1 MRLLSVMDIFS
12 AEAVQALCWTLVH
25 SLWQGLILAGI
36 VALAI
41 LFTKKSKAAFR
52 YHLFTGSFIFF
63 ILAVSVTFYLQIDRI
78 STETTALAISLVP
91 DNTTAQNTAVM
102 QQGFQTKASAG
113 LDALAGFFNQ
123 YAAAIVFCWLL
134 IISLKCVKLFAGLYN
149 IQQIKRRHTSSV
161 GSYWSLRVQQLSA
174 QLGIKGHVQ
183 FLQSGIAKV
192 PMVIGHFK
200 PIIFFP
206 LGALTALAP
215 EDVEAILM
223 HELAHIRRR
232 DYLVNLLQHFA
243 EIIFFFNPAVL
254 WVSAL
259 IKTERE
265 NCCDDIALQQMGN
278 KKTYINALVSFQEFD
293 ATLPVYATAFSNK
306 KEYLLQRVKRMV
318 YNNNKSLNNMEKIFI
333 AGCIF
338 LTATMSL
345 VYAQAKKAISPQ
357 VKTEQG
363 TGKAYTPEVFKPE
376 EVSEGTALAFS
387 DNHPVAP
394 RTHFVFKKN
403 GVLYET
409 YGDRT
414 WLKVNGE
421 LIPKDQWNKYNDIVN
436 NLIANYH
443 ESIAMQDE
451 LNRLDTI
458 PASVLADKKAA
469 EEAQKVAEADKKL
482 AELDKKLQELN
493 LENEKK
499 QLVEIKAQLEVQ
511 EKKLQELK
519 LESEKKQLKGVKK
532 QLELQEKELKLQKLE
547 IEKQL
552 IQQKQSEVER
562 EKEQKQAEKAAAM
575 HGNNSNTNTKVS
587 IRKEV
592 DTDREHIM
600 SGLSYSSSDYD
611 AKAADYEKLVAV
623 RDAKAREVEA
633 IDMPKLLQSVTTDLI
648 NEKVITKKEDLSY
661 MLSNE
666 SLVVNGKAQPDAVHQ
681 KLKAKYI
688 KSPDWKLMYNWRAK

>member
-1 MRLLSVMDIFS
+1 MHILSVMDVFS

-41 LFTKKSKAAFR
+41 LFTKKSKAALR
-52 YHLFTGSFIFF
+52 YNLFTGSFILF
-63 ILAVSVTFYLQIDRI
+63 ILTVSITFYLQINRI
-78 STETTALAISLVP
+78 SAEANALAISLVS
-91 DNTTAQNTAVM
+91 DNTVAQNTALV
-102 QQGFQTKASAG
+102 QQGFQTRASAG
-113 LDALAGFFNQ
+113 LDALAGFFNK

-134 IISLKCVKLFAGLYN
+134 IVSLKCVKLFAGLYN

-232 DYLVNLLQHFA
+232 DYLVNLIQHFA

-338 LTATMSL
+338 LTGTLSL
-345 VYAQAKKAISPQ
+345 VYAQTKKDTETT
-357 VKTEQG
+357 VKTEQVAAG
-363 TGKAYTPEVFKPE
+363 YVPPVFKAE
-376 EVSEGTALAFS
+376 ELSEGTALALS
-387 DNHPVAP
+387 DNHPTTP
-394 RTHFVFKKN
+394 RTHYVFKKD

-421 LIPKDQWNKYNDIVN
+421 MIPGAEWNKYNDIIN
-436 NLIANYH
+436 QLTANYQ
-443 ESIAMQDE
+443 STSRKGN
-451 LNRLDTI
+451 NRWDTI
-458 PASVLADKKAA
+458 PALTNLKAVEADLKAVEADLKAVEEDKKM
-469 EEAQKVAEADKKL
+469 V
-482 AELDKKLQELN
+482 ELDRKLQE
-493 LENEKK
+493 
-499 QLVEIKAQLEVQ
+499 I
-511 EKKLQELK
+511 K
-519 LESEKKQLKGVKK
+519 LETEKKQLKETNE
-532 QLELQEKELKLQKLE
+532 QLKLQKKIMELDKLE
-547 IEKQL
+547 AEKEL
-552 IQQKQSEVER
+552 LRKKQAELDK
-562 EKEQKQAEKAAAM
+562 EKEQKLAAKATDLQVK
-575 HGNNSNTNTKVS
+575 NSNTKVS

-592 DTDREHIM
+592 DTDREHII
-600 SGLSYSSSDYD
+600 SGLSYSSSDID
-611 AKAADYEKLVAV
+611 ANVPGHEKLVMV
-623 RDAKAREVEA
+623 RDAKAREVQA
-633 IDMPKLLQSVTTDLI
+633 IDMPKLLNDVTTDLI
-648 NEKVITKKEDLSY
+648 NEKVITKKEDISY

-666 SLVVNGKAQPDAVHQ
+666 SLVVNGKAQPGDVHK

-688 KSPDWKLMYNWRAK
+688 KSPDWKLMYNWRTK